1 MKEAGVGSGGG
12 GDVVMSEE
20 AVKSE
25 AEAGVGAAKME
36 GVVGMKKE

>member
-1 MKEAGVGSGGG
+1 MGSGGG

-25 AEAGVGAAKME
+25 AEAGVGAAKIE
-36 GVVGMKKE
+36 GVMGVKEE